1 MHMYICMCQFASGTL
16 KLHHNKNTANNQT
29 LEIVMRLII
38 IRREREIPS
47 SYQLYYIKRQIS
59 KQGTR

>member
-1 MHMYICMCQFASGTL
+1 MHMYICMYQFASGTL

-38 IRREREIPS
+38 IRRERERDSLKLPVILHQTS
-47 SYQLYYIKRQIS
+47 DK
-59 KQGTR
+59 